1 MSMKHSKASYI
12 MQEGIA
18 YQERK
23 DTSEICKNK
32 KFSLIIDENTDIG
45 LSVAQIL
52 AVMVRFLDETN
63 TRL

>member
-1 MSMKHSKASYI
+1 MKHSKASYI
-12 MQEGIA
+12 MQEVIA

>member
-1 MSMKHSKASYI
+1 MKHSKASYI